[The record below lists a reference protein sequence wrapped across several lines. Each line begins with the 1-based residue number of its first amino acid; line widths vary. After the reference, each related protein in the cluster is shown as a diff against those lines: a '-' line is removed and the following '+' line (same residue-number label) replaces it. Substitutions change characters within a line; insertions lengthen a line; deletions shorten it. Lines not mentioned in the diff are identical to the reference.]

1 MTRALKFIKFCCDE
15 CGEAEE
21 DLFSFPNMIDYMLG
35 SPQLLTNFIDSLDNI
50 WGIGQSGRMAYVA
63 SISDLLDYRK
73 FCSPPASVLKNF
85 AVTEV
90 YVKRARKY
98 LAKDMRLNWTTDL
111 DIETLES
118 RRSWATLS

>member
-1 MTRALKFIKFCCDE
+1 MTRALKFIEFCCDE

-21 DLFSFPNMIDYMLG
+21 DLFSFPNMMLG
-35 SPQLLTNFIDSLDNI
+35 SQQLLTNFIDSLDKI

-73 FCSPPASVLKNF
+73 FCSPPASVLQNF

-98 LAKDMRLNWTTDL
+98 LAKDMQLKL
-111 DIETLES
+111 DN
-118 RRSWATLS
+118 